1 MLIIWRG
8 AGAIVLLFGII
19 SALLMNVVTSLVF
32 NQDNYFADH
41 AWAQG
46 FSLWIAGAVSWFTGR
61 YLNSRPGKVLIDKAT
76 GQEVT
81 LKPNHSLFFIKIEYW
96 GPILFVIGIGVW
108 FAALLRR

>member
-8 AGAIVLLFGII
+8 AGALVLLFGII

-32 NQDNYFADH
+32 NQNNYFANH
-41 AWAQG
+41 AWAQA
-46 FSLWIAGAVSWFTGR
+46 FSLWIAGAASWFTGR
-61 YLNSRPGKVLIDKAT
+61 YLNRRPGKVLIEKAT

-81 LKPNHSLFFIKIEYW
+81 LKPNHSLFFIKVEYW
-96 GPILFVIGIGVW
+96 GPILFVIGVCVL